1 MKLLKRIKDYFK
13 RLKEKREFKRKIEEI
28 KKRDPFTYNH

>member
-1 MKLLKRIKDYFK
+1 MNILKLILNFFKKIKN
-13 RLKEKREFKRKIEEI
+13 KREFNKKLKEL

>member
-1 MKLLKRIKDYFK
+1 MKIFKLIKDFFVK
-13 RLKEKREFKRKIEEI
+13 LKEKREFNKKIKEI